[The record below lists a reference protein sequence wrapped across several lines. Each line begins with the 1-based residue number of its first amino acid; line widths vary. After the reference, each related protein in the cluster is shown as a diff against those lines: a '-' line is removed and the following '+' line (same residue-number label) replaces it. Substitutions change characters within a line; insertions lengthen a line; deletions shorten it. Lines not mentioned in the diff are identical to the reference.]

1 MAINGEEAMIRVGDE
16 QQIEISRQTS
26 EGLVTSLEAV
36 EAYTQLAVTPTI
48 TEDRYVRMDLKI
60 SSDAFS
66 APGGRAVTQTTRRST
81 ENSVLVQDGQTVVI
95 GGLIQE
101 SEESTDYGIPFLKD
115 IPVLGHLFKTTS
127 VTTNKRE
134 LVIFLTPHV
143 AEDPAEVKRTTQ
155 RVSDDLQQLSPLPVN
170 INIAPVARLARLQG
184 LAAEGTEEDR
194 LELAENIVEYRE
206 QNGPFRSYKEL
217 ENVPG
222 ITDDI
227 VANIIYRT
235 ELRIDL
241 NTVSIDDLVAIKG
254 IDHQLARK
262 IINEREKRRLYKSV
276 SSVRKMIIEANV
288 DSSYYDEYLRQIFY
302 VTGMRDSLGEAPA
315 QPIRSPQPANDEKP
329 DTSSDSEQSDW
340 QRETLPGLPQE

>member
-1 MAINGEEAMIRVGDE
+1 
-16 QQIEISRQTS
+16 
-26 EGLVTSLEAV
+26 
-36 EAYTQLAVTPTI
+36 
-48 TEDRYVRMDLKI
+48 
-60 SSDAFS
+60 
-66 APGGRAVTQTTRRST
+66 
-81 ENSVLVQDGQTVVI
+81 
-95 GGLIQE
+95 
-101 SEESTDYGIPFLKD
+101 
-115 IPVLGHLFKTTS
+115 
-127 VTTNKRE
+127 
-134 LVIFLTPHV
+134 
-143 AEDPAEVKRTTQ
+143 
-155 RVSDDLQQLSPLPVN
+155 
-170 INIAPVARLARLQG
+170 
-184 LAAEGTEEDR
+184 
-194 LELAENIVEYRE
+194 LAENIVEYRE